1 MNSKTIL
8 QYTAAIVVC
17 FLIGCGIALGLNA
30 YDRHNER
37 ITPITGGQT
46 IDFSAYGFSLTRSG

>member
-17 FLIGCGIALGLNA
+17 FLIGCAAALGLNA

-37 ITPITGGQT
+37 ITPIAEGQT
-46 IDFSAYGFSLTRSG
+46 IDFSGLRLFSDRSG